1 MPPSNQQ
8 RLLVFNILKLT
19 IKQSLIAKTLVD
31 IYNEDEISYKN
42 DASYLSF
49 SNDVKFMH
57 NFLETVQNQIQRF
70 VSMLEFDKTQ
80 FDKIRLNIIL
90 KDMINILERDD
101 INNCSKMLNYLLTEF
116 KSASNEIGE
125 YMKESMEIA

>member
-1 MPPSNQQ
+1 MPPSNHQ

-80 FDKIRLNIIL
+80 FDKIRLNI
-90 KDMINILERDD
+90 D
-101 INNCSKMLNYLLTEF
+101 
-116 KSASNEIGE
+116 
-125 YMKESMEIA
+125 

>member
-1 MPPSNQQ
+1 MPPTNHQ

-116 KSASNEIGE
+116 QSASNKIGE
-125 YMKESMEIA
+125 YMKESLEIA

>member
-1 MPPSNQQ
+1 MPPSNHQ

-116 KSASNEIGE
+116 QSASNKIGE
-125 YMKESMEIA
+125 YMKESLEIA

>member
-1 MPPSNQQ
+1 
-8 RLLVFNILKLT
+8 VFNILKLT

-116 KSASNEIGE
+116 QSASNKIGE
-125 YMKESMEIA
+125 YMKESLEIA

>member
-1 MPPSNQQ
+1 MSPSNQQ